1 MISGATE
8 SSFRYLDLTTSLK
21 ISHDPATTP
30 DILWAHYSY
39 DQPIYQTP
47 HLHQIKHIVAVSD
60 WLKHRLT
67 KYLKVN
73 PKYIKVIRNGGSDH
87 FYYNDEPKS
96 KTFVYTSTPFRG
108 LEYLPK
114 IWKRIVAKHPDAKL
128 KVFSSM
134 RLYGQDDPEHYKEL
148 YREINQLPNAQHFY
162 PVEHKELAL
171 HLRDAAFFLYPN
183 TWEETSCV
191 SLIEAMRS
199 GCVPIITDVGALP
212 ETSHGFGK
220 MVAMTGVNTTRGWNP
235 DQSFIDK
242 FADTAIELLTTFD
255 KHDKYYSNI
264 SNFAISHYDWNKIKI
279 EWHDYI
285 KEMQMSDT
293 KTEILPVTFQ
303 EAITDSYID
312 KAKDFAMKWADRD
325 RELCQTTSDFQIEKF
340 IALNYNTISHAVEN
354 ILRNRKAAAL
364 NLFNKSVEMTEK
376 QREFSMK
383 WDDKPKDQPIRW
395 EDDKGNKR
403 WIWYDLDVRQHEIY
417 ISESENSIRDS
428 CHQLAT
434 YDNILEKLE
443 EKNGGMV
450 TREQFNAESAENW
463 KRKFQTNIFDDM
475 LSRQTGVAPNVFDS
489 FRKSMAPG
497 LLESSVHTIST
508 DAMPSFDKSITNPIE
523 FMTAMSKGIEEKF
536 NVFAED
542 KISRV
547 INKDEHLQQPQQIE
561 DWFNQDA
568 ITR

>member
-8 SSFRYLDLTTSLK
+8 SSFRYLNLQTDLK
-21 ISHDPATTP
+21 INHDPNTNP

-47 HLHQIKHIVAVSD
+47 KLHRIKHIVAVSD
-60 WLKHRLT
+60 WLKQQFI
-67 KYLKVN
+67 KYLKVK
-73 PKYIKVIRNGGSDH
+73 PDRIKVIQNGGSDQ
-87 FYYNDEPKS
+87 FYYNSTPKT

-108 LEYLPK
+108 LEYLPEIWEK
-114 IWKRIVAKHPDAKL
+114 IIAEHPDAKL

-134 RLYGQDDPEHYKEL
+134 KLYGQDDPEHYKEL
-148 YREINQLPNAQHFY
+148 YETINQLQNAQHYY
-162 PVEHKELAL
+162 PVEHKELAI

-199 GCVPIITDVGALP
+199 GCIPIISNIGALP
-212 ETSHGFGK
+212 ETVHGFGK
-220 MVAMTGVNTTRGWNP
+220 TISLQGINTTKGWIP
-235 DQSFIDK
+235 DQEFISK
-242 FADTAIELLTTFD
+242 FSDAAIESLDDFDACNPYYTEISTFAVN
-255 KHDKYYSNI
+255 Y
-264 SNFAISHYDWNKIKI
+264 YDWDKIRI

-285 KEMQMSDT
+285 KEIQMSDD
-293 KTEILPVTFQ
+293 KKEILPVAFK

-312 KAKDFAMKWADRD
+312 RTKEFAMKWAVQD

-376 QREFSMK
+376 QREFDMK
-383 WDDKPKDQPIRW
+383 WNDKPKDQPIRW
-395 EDDKGNKR
+395 EDDKGNKK

-417 ISESENSIRDS
+417 IVESENGIRDL

-434 YDNILEKLE
+434 YDKILDKLE

-450 TREQFNAESAENW
+450 TREQFNTESAENW

-475 LSRQTGVAPNVFDS
+475 LSRQTGVSQNVFDS

-497 LLESSVHTIST
+497 LLDPNVHTIGF
-508 DAMPSFDKSITNPIE
+508 DAMPSFDKAISNPNE

-536 NVFAED
+536 NVFGED
-542 KISRV
+542 NSSRV
-547 INKDEHLQQPQQIE
+547 INKHEDAKQIE
-561 DWFNQDA
+561 DWFNDDA
-568 ITR
+568 AKK